1 MNPHQIPFKSKT
13 KQNILDQHILD
24 QTRPYIHLSHPSK
37 SLEKV
42 TILGLHL
49 RRHGSAEVLIA
60 SFLTSIRYEVSGIV
74 ADLLL
79 TEEETHLAYGLVSL
93 GALGVKI
100 DRTYL

>member
-13 KQNILDQHILD
+13 KQNILDQNILD

-49 RRHGSAEVLIA
+49 RRHGSAEVWK
-60 SFLTSIRYEVSGIV
+60 SWHEPTSGGLANAEV
-74 ADLLL
+74 LH
-79 TEEETHLAYGLVSL
+79 HLAEPRLCGGSAHLAGRARRGREV
-93 GALGVKI
+93 V
-100 DRTYL
+100 